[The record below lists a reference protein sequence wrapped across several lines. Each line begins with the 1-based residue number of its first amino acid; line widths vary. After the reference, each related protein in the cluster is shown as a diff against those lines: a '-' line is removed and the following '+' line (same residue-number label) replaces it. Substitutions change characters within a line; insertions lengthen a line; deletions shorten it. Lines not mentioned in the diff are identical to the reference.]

1 VIYKLVEIQW
11 KDQVRGTAKFSAEKK
26 TYPGRKQVFRFKG
39 GDGSLS
45 HDVIAL
51 EDETFP
57 DADPLLVQVMCGGR
71 RVDSAAQCPPV
82 TAKKARERFLE
93 NRKSLPP
100 RLLALGSLLEHFP
113 VQYSARLEEMCQQMQ
128 HHFVEAV

>member
-1 VIYKLVEIQW
+1 MVVTC
-11 KDQVRGTAKFSAEKK
+11 GPA
-26 TYPGRKQVFRFKG
+26 P
-39 GDGSLS
+39 LS

-51 EDETFP
+51 EDEVFP

-71 RVDSAAQCPPV
+71 RLDSGAQCPPV
-82 TAKKARERFLE
+82 TAKRARARFLE

-100 RLLALGSLLEHFP
+100 RLLALGSVPEPFP
-113 VQYSARLEEMCQQMQ
+113 VRYSARLEEMCQQLQ